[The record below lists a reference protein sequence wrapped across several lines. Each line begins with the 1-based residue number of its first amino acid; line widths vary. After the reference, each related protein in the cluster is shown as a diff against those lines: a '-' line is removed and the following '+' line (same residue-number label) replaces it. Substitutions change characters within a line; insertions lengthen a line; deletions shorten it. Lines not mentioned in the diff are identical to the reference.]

1 MLAPRILQQLC
12 TVVSSVMNLLLVS
25 LPSPVSTVYFRISFW
40 WDQLSS
46 KLLLLECLSQGLL
59 QGGSQ
64 SKNIKEMT
72 RCPGSLQKVPSQ

>member
-1 MLAPRILQQLC
+1 MLVPRILQQLC
-12 TVVSSVMNLLLVS
+12 TVVTSVMNLLLVS
-25 LPSPVSTVYFRISFW
+25 LPSPISTVYFRISFW
-40 WDQLSS
+40 WDQLPG
-46 KLLLLECLSQGLL
+46 KLLLECLSQGLL

>member
-1 MLAPRILQQLC
+1 MLAPKILQQLC
-12 TVVSSVMNLLLVS
+12 TVVTSVMNLLLVS
-25 LPSPVSTVYFRISFW
+25 LPSPISTVYFRISFW
-40 WDQLSS
+40 WDQLPS
-46 KLLLLECLSQGLL
+46 KLLLECLSKGLL